1 MVLMHEN
8 SFVLRDFSL
17 EKGRIA
23 AKIDDRSGREGS
35 RRAKAGDG
43 EDR

>member
-8 SFVLRDFSL
+8 SFVLRDISL

-23 AKIDDRSGREGS
+23 AEIDDRSGREGS
-35 RRAKAGDG
+35 RRAKAGDR
-43 EDR
+43 ED